1 MFRKK
6 LPMVVYLLI
15 ALAVTGIAIKL
26 FNNPVGFLKS
36 ALITIAIGAA
46 IFGFVYFVLFK
57 NGTAQASNQSSE
69 MKKYKQ
75 ALKQS
80 KAKYSTNLP
89 VKSKSRTKPTSTKGQ
104 VKRKF
109 SKRPT
114 HLKVI
119 EGNKK
124 EEKNRATF

>member
-1 MFRKK
+1 MVRKK
-6 LPMVVYLLI
+6 LPMIVYLLI

-36 ALITIAIGAA
+36 TLITLTIGIA

-80 KAKYSTNLP
+80 KAKYSNNMPT
-89 VKSKSRTKPTSTKGQ
+89 KSKSRTKPTQTKGQ
-104 VKRKF
+104 VKKRH
-109 SKRPT
+109 SRRPT